1 MFIRY
6 ICKDSRHGSQQIC
19 VVHFGAEP
27 SHQTHL
33 PLATCHSEF
42 TLDHFLS
49 NMSSMYPT
57 QYEIL
62 STDSNALMVDQT

>member
-33 PLATCHSEF
+33 PLATPTSHSI
-42 TLDHFLS
+42 T
-49 NMSSMYPT
+49 Y
-57 QYEIL
+57 Y
-62 STDSNALMVDQT
+62 QT